1 MHSILTQAGR
11 SLKLKS
17 RTAWSTLEILFKTP
31 SAIKSLK
38 PKKKKTKKTK
48 KKRRKM
54 GVGGV
59 RGVGGNAGAGEMAQQ
74 LSGYFSKHSGFN
86 FSIHVVAYNN
96 KLEPQGLRGYWAS
109 IVHRHGCGQKSVC
122 IK

>member
-38 PKKKKTKKTK
+38 PKKKKNKKNK
-48 KKRRKM
+48 KEEKEN
-54 GVGGV
+54 GGG
-59 RGVGGNAGAGEMAQQ
+59 RGE
-74 LSGYFSKHSGFN
+74 
-86 FSIHVVAYNN
+86 
-96 KLEPQGLRGYWAS
+96 
-109 IVHRHGCGQKSVC
+109 GCGRKCRGWRDGSA
-122 IK
+122 IKWLFFQTFWIQF